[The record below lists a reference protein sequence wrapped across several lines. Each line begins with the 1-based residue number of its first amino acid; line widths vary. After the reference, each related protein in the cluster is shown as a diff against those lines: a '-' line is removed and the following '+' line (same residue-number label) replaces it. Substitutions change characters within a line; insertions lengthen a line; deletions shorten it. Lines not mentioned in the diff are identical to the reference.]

1 MVALLFGSDGAP
13 RPDCLRLAEPPML
26 SMPSANPG
34 APFFFWANAPLR
46 WPPGAGA
53 GRGDT
58 KAPGGLCDHPNE
70 GLERLSADPSQGHLR
85 LLRAGPESLG
95 KLSTPPSRLSSQ
107 PAVPRPSCS
116 PSGRIGAAWRH
127 SDASVTPLAE
137 TSMLSRGQE
146 ARRVGVHHIT
156 RPSGGVE
163 GGFTAEAS
171 SRRQLQEQTAPSR
184 LPAPRAVRRLLTPQS
199 SNR

>member
-1 MVALLFGSDGAP
+1 MERLGQIVCGWQSPLCCPCPQPIAVHRLFWRTLPSGGP
-13 RPDCLRLAEPPML
+13 REPGRAAETRRPP
-26 SMPSANPG
+26 
-34 APFFFWANAPLR
+34 WACA
-46 WPPGAGA
+46 
-53 GRGDT
+53 T
-58 KAPGGLCDHPNE
+58 NE

-85 LLRAGPESLG
+85 LLRAGRESLG

-107 PAVPRPSCS
+107 PAVPRPSCW

-137 TSMLSRGQE
+137 TSMRSRGQE
-146 ARRVGVHHIT
+146 ARRVVRHIT

-163 GGFTAEAS
+163 GGFTAEAP
-171 SRRQLQEQTAPSR
+171 SRRHLQALQTAPSR

-199 SNR
+199 PNR